1 MDQYRVTSREIDNEE
16 LTIDLAELFMALWS
30 KIHIIVLSGILV
42 ALLAFV
48 GTKLLITP
56 TYTSVTK
63 VYVLTRQDS
72 NASVTYSDLQTSTQ
86 FMKDYMELVKS
97 RPVLEQVIAV
107 LNLDKDVNELAN
119 MISVSATQTDT
130 RILSISVESEDPK
143 EAKEIADAVREAAGI
158 QITEIMDADAVNTVE
173 DGNLPTEPSAPNT
186 LKNTAFGGIL
196 GIVIAIGI
204 IVLIFIFDD
213 TIKTPDD
220 VEKYLGLTVL
230 TSIPIREESGK
241 AKKAKKPKR
250 VSGKTAMKSIQKK

>member
-1 MDQYRVTSREIDNEE
+1 MNQDRVMNREIDNEE
-16 LTIDLAELFMALWS
+16 LTIDLVELFMVLWS

-48 GTKLLITP
+48 GTKLFITP

-63 VYVLTRQDS
+63 VYVLMRQDG

-107 LNLDKDVNELAN
+107 LNLDKSVNELGD
-119 MISVSATQTDT
+119 MISVATTQTDT

-143 EAKEIADAVREAAGI
+143 EAKEIADAVRESAGI

-173 DGNLPTEPSAPNT
+173 DGNLPKTPSAPNT
-186 LKNTAFGGIL
+186 LKNTALGGIL
-196 GIVIAIGI
+196 GIIIAMGI
-204 IVLIFIFDD
+204 IVLIFILDD

-230 TSIPIREESGK
+230 TSIPIQEGSGK
-241 AKKAKKPKR
+241 PKKAKGT
-250 VSGKTAMKSIQKK
+250 SAKKLVKNMNQ

>member
-1 MDQYRVTSREIDNEE
+1 MKREIDKEE
-16 LTIDLAELFMALWS
+16 LTIDLVELFKALWS
-30 KIHIIVLSGILV
+30 KIHIIILSGILV

-72 NASVTYSDLQTSTQ
+72 NASVTYSDLQTSSQ

-107 LNLDKDVNELAN
+107 LNLDKSVGELES
-119 MISVSATQTDT
+119 MISVSTTQTDT

-143 EAKEIADAVREAAGI
+143 EAKEIADAVRESAGI
-158 QITEIMDADAVNTVE
+158 QITKIMDADAVNTVE
-173 DGNLPTEPSAPNT
+173 DGNLPTAPSSPNT
-186 LKNTAFGGIL
+186 LKNTALGGIL
-196 GIVIAIGI
+196 GIFIAMGI
-204 IVLIFIFDD
+204 IVLIFILDD
-213 TIKTPDD
+213 TIKTSDD

-230 TSIPIREESGK
+230 TSIPIQEGSGK
-241 AKKAKKPKR
+241 SKKNKGISAKKSSKDMKK
-250 VSGKTAMKSIQKK
+250 